1 MEAICSK
8 CNVHPINN
16 FLPCKNGH
24 LGCLKITHE
33 TADKDDV
40 YLDMEVAAGA
50 GNLDC
55 LQFLHEKGFSLYA
68 DIATSAAVGGHIN
81 CLKYYHDNVGI
92 LDGSVMYY
100 SAVRG
105 NLECLIYAIQNNCEW
120 NIDAVIN
127 ASNCDRNECLKY
139 MYESCRDKISNE
151 VIELYIQPKIDK
163 WKSLV
168 NIMRSQMEG
177 VPADI
182 WNIIYTYW
190 S

>member
-1 MEAICSK
+1 MEANCSK
-8 CNVHPINN
+8 CNVPPIEN

-24 LGCLKITHE
+24 LDCLKITYE
-33 TADKDDV
+33 IADKENV

-50 GNLDC
+50 GKLDC
-55 LQFLHEKGFSLYA
+55 LRFLHEKGFPLCA
-68 DIATSAAVGGHIN
+68 ELATNSAFGGHIN
-81 CLKYYHDNVGI
+81 CLKYCHDNGCI
-92 LDGSVMYY
+92 LDASVMYY
-100 SAVRG
+100 SAIQG

-120 NIDAVIN
+120 NEAAVTT
-127 ASNCDRNECLKY
+127 ASHSNRNECLKY

-168 NIMRSQMEG
+168 DIMRSQMEG